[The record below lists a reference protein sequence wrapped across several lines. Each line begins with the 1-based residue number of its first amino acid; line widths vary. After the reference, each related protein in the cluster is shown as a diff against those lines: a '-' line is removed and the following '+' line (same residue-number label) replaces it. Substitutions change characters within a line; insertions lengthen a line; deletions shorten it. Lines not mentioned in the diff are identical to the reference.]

1 MHDTNQVPTPD
12 VSAQAMAEMLASA
25 RKSSIRARID
35 AQADQATREG
45 VISDVLGVV
54 VVGLSQ
60 LTVALSKA
68 KSLAEVNE
76 AAKPLAE
83 IGESIDAAVK
93 SGALTLPYMVKTGG
107 AGAVLADMTKLSNGV
122 SAVMQAAKTS
132 A

>member
-1 MHDTNQVPTPD
+1 MNENTQN
-12 VSAQAMAEMLASA
+12 SAAQAYDDIVKSPVTQRDDL
-25 RKSSIRARID
+25 RKKID
-35 AQADQATREG
+35 AVADTASREG
-45 VISDVLGVV
+45 VLSDVLGVV
-54 VVGLSQ
+54 VIGLAQ

-68 KSLAEVNE
+68 KTLADVNE

-83 IGESIDAAVK
+83 IGTSVDAAVK

-107 AGAVLADMTKLSNGV
+107 AAAVLADMTKLSNGV